1 MLTRC
6 DAASVTSAVSGSP
19 SESEEFTGV
28 LLLTEIKQHTSA
40 KPAHLFVCTNAE
52 PTTHLACCS
61 PSILQDSGTNSTGS
75 AAM

>member
-6 DAASVTSAVSGSP
+6 NAASITAAVSGSP

-28 LLLTEIKQHTSA
+28 LLLNQTKQHTSA
-40 KPAHLFVCTNAE
+40 KTAHLLVCMSTQPIN
-52 PTTHLACCS
+52 HLACCS
-61 PSILQDSGTNSTGS
+61 PIIFQDSGTNSTGS